1 MDLIYL
7 SAGIIVIKNKTIPQ
21 IKAAFIE
28 FVNTSITKKDLTSNS
43 MHIEKIYITSFFID
57 DFIKKWNIND
67 NENAISEGYAWL
79 ATFEIMSSDY
89 FKIYFSS
96 YLADTFV
103 VTYYKEKGWSKIQ
116 PILIADVD
124 NNNKNSLTLSGKL
137 NIGNSGNFI
146 IINSNNI
153 LRSINND
160 ILYIHGG
167 YGDNQG
173 ASCILKGKNYF
184 ENAGNFLLK
193 ANNGTNNYE
202 LAGTPDGTLTWA
214 GNDLAGTAIVAKSID
229 GAGYV
234 KYASGLIIQW
244 SNKSRIEA
252 NVNVEV
258 VFPIS
263 FTSTSQIYYTVVR
276 GSNITTVYPIV
287 KSIGGTREKDY
298 FICSETANY
307 VCWFAIGK

>member
-1 MDLIYL
+1 
-7 SAGIIVIKNKTIPQ
+7 
-21 IKAAFIE
+21 
-28 FVNTSITKKDLTSNS
+28 

-57 DFIKKWNIND
+57 DFIRKWNIND

-116 PILIADVD
+116 PILIAGVD
-124 NNNKNSLTLSGKL
+124 DNNKNSLTLSGKL

-214 GNDLAGTAIVAKSID
+214 GNDLAGTAIVAKSIG

-244 SNKSRIEA
+244 SNESKIEA

-287 KSIGGTREKDY
+287 KSIGGTKEKDY